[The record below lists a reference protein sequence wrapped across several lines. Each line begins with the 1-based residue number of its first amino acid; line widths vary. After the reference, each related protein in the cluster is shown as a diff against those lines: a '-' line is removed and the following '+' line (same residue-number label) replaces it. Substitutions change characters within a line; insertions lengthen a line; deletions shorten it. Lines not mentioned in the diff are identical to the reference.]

1 MDLFVYTVI
10 ELYIAFKVLHICQLL
25 LPPYNPLAMNSN
37 IDFNEAVI
45 SNIAANHDEAPV
57 FPPIDKNILQLILKE
72 HTFKHCLYDSPSLS
86 CFMELAENDII
97 YMPKLPTT
105 RNSSAPNNSDQKPP
119 VLRGHIVIKIKKPT
133 KLKQV
138 SLNLNG
144 HLSLKF
150 DPKCINDLNDPD
162 FTNSVITDCDTVNHS
177 WSFFKDKEYTTHKN
191 ADAYYTLTEIE
202 KIKQTLKATDSQVDI
217 FDEFKHQ
224 HLIKQKAT
232 FSIDSNSNNQDITK
246 PNQNSL
252 KNVISPAGSI
262 FGAIKTFLSANQPS
276 PSNSN
281 NSLLSPQH
289 SSNSDQ
295 LSMNMSDYNGRARS
309 STIKSQESIKR
320 ITTILSNNSN
330 ASDCQEFESDDMFHT
345 GYYVYSFEYL
355 IPLIFPETVRTN
367 AASIIY
373 KLNFFAERVGAFKS
387 NIEASRELNLIRI
400 PNIDSVEESEPI
412 VVSKDWDNSF
422 KYEILVSSK
431 DVILN
436 AFLPIKVNLT
446 PIDKCAVH
454 RIRVFITETVELTA
468 YANGAGK
475 YDPITGKKKKK
486 RLTSEQP
493 TQKFLL
499 CEYKAPPLK
508 DLPPGETKSKAKN
521 LGNLLCEEPD
531 DPRHSY
537 LTYKEFPL
545 QVYVPEYING
555 TYKLSPNIATQ
566 NIKIT
571 HSLKLNL
578 RLSKN
583 FQHFEISIDTPIV
596 VQNKLSTHNTTLLPS
611 YQSHQFG
618 PDDDSNTQQSIGNS
632 IQASSISNYRRSS
645 SSTAP
650 LDKMQNYYLK
660 DPSNMISANLY
671 QQPEHLEDDIR
682 LTSPQAVPMSNV
694 QLPDFEEVLSLG
706 SPECS
711 QLPNIYTEAISP
723 NMMSPVSNIK
733 QSGYNDISGLLLSN
747 ADDVSTS
754 MISNNLDSMIES
766 EANPPT
772 YDEFLKSQNL
782 GPLSPKMNPQLFGN
796 DDIEADEVH
805 DTYVSKDLEEYDA
818 MEGESD
824 SESDLGGGY
833 LDNRENPFV

>member
-1 MDLFVYTVI
+1 MTLTNNFNDTV
-10 ELYIAFKVLHICQLL
+10 L
-25 LPPYNPLAMNSN
+25 
-37 IDFNEAVI
+37 

-72 HTFKHCLYDSPSLS
+72 HTFKHCLYDSASLT
-86 CFMELAENDII
+86 CYMELAENDII

-105 RNSSAPNNSDQKPP
+105 RTSNRPNNTANNNNSDQKPP

-133 KLKQV
+133 KLKQL

-144 HLSLKF
+144 HLNLKF
-150 DPKCINDLNDPD
+150 DSKCISDLNDPE
-162 FTNSVITDCDTVNHS
+162 FTDSVVTEYDILNHS
-177 WSFFKDKEYTTHKN
+177 WSFFKDKEYSEQKN
-191 ADAYYTLTEIE
+191 ADSFYTLNEIE
-202 KIKQTLKATDSQVDI
+202 KIRQTLKSADSQANV
-217 FDEFKHQ
+217 FEEYKHQ
-224 HLIKQKAT
+224 HLIRQRAT
-232 FSIDSNSNNQDITK
+232 SIIDTSAGHQDVEK
-246 PNQNSL
+246 PTTNSL
-252 KNVISPAGSI
+252 KNVISPSGSI

-276 PSNSN
+276 PTSSN
-281 NSLLSPQH
+281 NSFLNSET
-289 SSNSDQ
+289 SNTSDQ
-295 LSMNMSDYNGRARS
+295 LNLAINDESFPGRRRS
-309 STIKSQESIKR
+309 STVRSQESVRKLS
-320 ITTILSNNSN
+320 TILSNTSN
-330 ASDCQEFESDDMFHT
+330 ISGSHEVETEDTFAP

-355 IPLIFPETVRTN
+355 IPLIFPETVKTN

-373 KLNFFAERVGAFKS
+373 RLKFFAERVGAFKS
-387 NIEASRELNLIRI
+387 NIEAVRELNLIRI

-412 VVSKDWDNSF
+412 VVSKEWENSF
-422 KYEILVSSK
+422 KYEILISSK

-436 AFLPIKVNLT
+436 AFLPIKINLT
-446 PIDKCAVH
+446 PIEKCAVH

-468 YANGAGK
+468 YANGVGK

-486 RLTSEQP
+486 RLTSDQP

-508 DLPPGETKSKAKN
+508 NLQPGEPKSKAKN
-521 LGNLLCEEPD
+521 LGNLLCE
-531 DPRHSY
+531 DPEDPKHSF

-555 TYKLSPNIATQ
+555 AYKLSPNISTQ
-566 NIKIT
+566 NVKIT

-611 YQSHQFG
+611 YQNHQFTG
-618 PDDDSNTQQSIGNS
+618 LLADEGVVQQSTNNS
-632 IQASSISNYRRSS
+632 FQTSSVSSQNRRSS
-645 SSTAP
+645 LSTMPAET
-650 LDKMQNYYLK
+650 KQNYYLK

-671 QQPEHLEDDIR
+671 KQPEHLEDEIR
-682 LTSPQAVPMSNV
+682 LTSPQAVPMTNV

-706 SPECS
+706 SPEYTHS
-711 QLPNIYTEAISP
+711 PNIFTEAVSP
-723 NMMSPVSNIK
+723 NMLSPLSNIQ
-733 QSGYNDISGLLLSN
+733 QSSFNDISGLLLSTPDGN
-747 ADDVSTS
+747 LCSS
-754 MISNNLDSMIES
+754 ISNNLDLIMENEDPIDEPH
-766 EANPPT
+766 PPT

-782 GPLSPKMNPQLFGN
+782 GPLSPKINLEIFDNEDIG
-796 DDIEADEVH
+796 DDGILR

-818 MEGESD
+818 LEGDSD

-833 LDNRENPFV
+833 LDSTENPFV

>member
-1 MDLFVYTVI
+1 
-10 ELYIAFKVLHICQLL
+10 
-25 LPPYNPLAMNSN
+25 MNSN
-37 IDFNEAVI
+37 IDFNDTVI
-45 SNIAANHDEAPV
+45 SNIAANQDDAPV
-57 FPPIDKNILQLILKE
+57 FPPIDKNILQLIIKE
-72 HTFKHCLYDSPSLS
+72 HTFKHCLYDSASLS

-105 RNSSAPNNSDQKPP
+105 RNSTTTNNSDQKPP
-119 VLRGHIVIKIKKPT
+119 VLRGHIVMKIKKPT

-150 DPKCINDLNDPD
+150 DQNCINDLNDPD
-162 FTNSVITDCDTVNHS
+162 FTKSVITECDTVNHS
-177 WSFFKDKEYTTHKN
+177 WSFFKDKEYSIYKN
-191 ADAYYTLTEIE
+191 ADAYYPLSEIE
-202 KIKQTLKATDSQVDI
+202 KIKQALKATDSQVDI
-217 FDEFKHQ
+217 FDEYKHQ
-224 HLIKQKAT
+224 HLIRQKAT
-232 FSIDSNSNNQDITK
+232 SFIDSNSNNQDVTRT
-246 PNQNSL
+246 NQNSL
-252 KNVISPAGSI
+252 KNVISPSGSI
-262 FGAIKTFLSANQPS
+262 FGAIKTFLSPNQPS
-276 PSNSN
+276 NS
-281 NSLLSPQH
+281 SSLSPQP
-289 SSNSDQ
+289 SNNSDQ
-295 LSMNMSDYNGRARS
+295 LSMNINDYHHGRARS
-309 STIKSQESIKR
+309 STIKSQESIKK
-320 ITTILSNNSN
+320 ITTILSNTSN
-330 ASDCQEFESDDMFHT
+330 VTDFQEVESDDLFPP

-373 KLNFFAERVGAFKS
+373 KLNFFVERVGAFKS

-412 VVSKDWDNSF
+412 VVSKEWDNSF

-436 AFLPIKVNLT
+436 AFLPIKINLT

-531 DPRHSY
+531 DPKHSY
-537 LTYKEFPL
+537 LIYKEFPL

-555 TYKLSPNIATQ
+555 TYKLSPNISTQ

-611 YQSHQFG
+611 YQSHQF
-618 PDDDSNTQQSIGNS
+618 PLNDDRDTEQSIANS
-632 IQASSISNYRRSS
+632 VQASSISNYRRSS

-660 DPSNMISANLY
+660 DPSNMISANVY
-671 QQPEHLEDDIR
+671 QQPENLEDDIR

-706 SPECS
+706 SPECL
-711 QLPNIYTEAISP
+711 QLPNIHTEAISP
-723 NMMSPVSNIK
+723 NMLSPISNIK
-733 QSGYNDISGLLLSN
+733 QSGYNDISGLLLN
-747 ADDVSTS
+747 DDVAMST
-754 MISNNLDSMIES
+754 ISNNLDSMIES
-766 EANPPT
+766 EASPPS

-782 GPLSPKMNPQLFGN
+782 GPLSPKVNPQLFGN
-796 DDIEADEVH
+796 DDIDADVVH

-818 MEGESD
+818 MEDDSD
-824 SESDLGGGY
+824 SESDPGGGY

>member
-1 MDLFVYTVI
+1 MYSSI
-10 ELYIAFKVLHICQLL
+10 H
-25 LPPYNPLAMNSN
+25 
-37 IDFNEAVI
+37 FNDAII

-105 RNSSAPNNSDQKPP
+105 RNSRAPNNSDQKPP
-119 VLRGHIVIKIKKPT
+119 VLRGHIVIKVKKPT

-138 SLNLNG
+138 SLTLNG
-144 HLSLKF
+144 HLNLKF

-177 WSFFKDKEYTTHKN
+177 WSFFKDKEYSIHKN
-191 ADAYYTLTEIE
+191 ADAFYTLSEID
-202 KIKQTLKATDSQVDI
+202 KIKQTLKATDNQADI
-217 FDEFKHQ
+217 FNEFKHQ
-224 HLIKQKAT
+224 HLIKQKASL
-232 FSIDSNSNNQDITK
+232 FMDSKSIQDNSK

-289 SSNSDQ
+289 SSNSDH
-295 LSMNMSDYNGRARS
+295 LSMNMSDHNGRVRS
-309 STIKSQESIKR
+309 STVKSQESIKM
-320 ITTILSNNSN
+320 ITTILSNNSSV
-330 ASDCQEFESDDMFHT
+330 SDCQEPDSDDLFHT

-355 IPLIFPETVRTN
+355 IPLIFPETVKTN
-367 AASIIY
+367 TASIIY
-373 KLNFFAERVGAFKS
+373 KLNFFVERVGAFKS

-446 PIDKCAVH
+446 PIEKCAVH
-454 RIRVFITETVELTA
+454 RIRVFITETVEITA
-468 YANGAGK
+468 YANGVGK

-531 DPRHSY
+531 DPRHSF

-555 TYKLSPNIATQ
+555 TYKLSPNISTQ

-611 YQSHQFG
+611 YQSHQY
-618 PDDDSNTQQSIGNS
+618 DDDSTQQSIGNS
-632 IQASSISNYRRSS
+632 IQESSISNYRRSS
-645 SSTAP
+645 SSTMP

-671 QQPEHLEDDIR
+671 QQPESLEDDIR
-682 LTSPQAVPMSNV
+682 LKSPQAVPMSNV

-706 SPECS
+706 SPEFS
-711 QLPNIYTEAISP
+711 QQPNIYTEAISP
-723 NMMSPVSNIK
+723 GMMSPISNIK

-747 ADDVSTS
+747 GDDSSTYK
-754 MISNNLDSMIES
+754 SNNQDFMVES
-766 EANPPT
+766 ASPPS
-772 YDEFLKSQNL
+772 YDEFLRSQNL
-782 GPLSPKMNPQLFGN
+782 GPLSPRVNAQLFGN
-796 DDIEADEVH
+796 DDIDADEVH
-805 DTYVSKDLEEYDA
+805 DTYVSKDLEDYDA

-833 LDNRENPFV
+833 LETRENPFV